1 MTALR
6 HFLEELECSHRVKFG
21 GLKYSALHPLTVAS
35 MLLRLPTMNSAPN
48 VTLIMLLPG
57 EFTIGDRQCRMQT
70 LLGSG
75 VVITL
80 WHRSRR
86 IGAMAHFL
94 PAEKG
99 SEFPLELDRLAA
111 PDGLQRV
118 LQELH
123 SPHIDT
129 VDCVARICGTGELA
143 ARTDSVPSLNSGQ
156 SHGEFVRRMLRAC
169 GIPIASEKFYV
180 MGRQRL
186 IFNVDN
192 GRIMARRI
200 SPVAVKVDTP
210 PKTAAASAPP
220 SRHRGVMRTARAG

>member
-1 MTALR
+1 MNCALK
-6 HFLEELECSHRVKFG
+6 VK
-21 GLKYSALHPLTVAS
+21 LTI
-35 MLLRLPTMNSAPN
+35 LP
-48 VTLIMLLPG
+48 PG
-57 EFTIGDRQCRMQT
+57 EFSIGDRQCRMQT

-94 PAEKG
+94 PASRG
-99 SEFPLELDRLAA
+99 SQFPLELDGLAA

-143 ARTDSVPSLNSGQ
+143 ARTDRVPSLNSGQ
-156 SHGEFVRRMLRAC
+156 SHGEFVRRMIRAC
-169 GIPIASEKFYV
+169 GIPIASEKFYA

-186 IFNVDN
+186 IFNVDS
-192 GRIMARRI
+192 GRIQARRI
-200 SPVAVKVDTP
+200 SPVAVKVDAP
-210 PKTAAASAPP
+210 PKTATASASP
-220 SRHRGVMRTARAG
+220 SRHHGVMRTARAG